1 MRDLIKK
8 ILNESKKPL
17 VGCDFFEKNTNDYRW
32 CKFAENKLKLNNR
45 KLSKAL
51 EDYKKE
57 YLSTY
62 ETGVRAVKYD
72 KGIEFF
78 SERRDMVI
86 DALGKFKLSC
96 PKLRS
101 YIIEA
106 MTKFTEKFVIWDE
119 KQQYDLLNKL
129 NTNYSAAAYMI
140 TVELPEKYKT
150 SVSFEDS
157 LKYFF
162 DYKNNDG
169 ITPFENF
176 MGKIETTN
184 KQEIRNK
191 INQTIS
197 QKTKDGQ
204 EIEDKFYDYITEQLG
219 GSNVIT
225 YSGDYSFMDMIG
237 IDMVVKNPENKWIP
251 VQIKK
256 YVGACEDSK
265 GYRKHMCENWCVSN
279 ESKFWNIRVYNGET
293 LVKLKKQCKTTE
305 LDEITFLNV
314 HGTPNK
320 ESQSGFC
327 RSDYEAEDEYYKSL
341 DNPK

>member
-1 MRDLIKK
+1 
-8 ILNESKKPL
+8 
-17 VGCDFFEKNTNDYRW
+17 
-32 CKFAENKLKLNNR
+32 
-45 KLSKAL
+45 
-51 EDYKKE
+51 
-57 YLSTY
+57 
-62 ETGVRAVKYD
+62 
-72 KGIEFF
+72 
-78 SERRDMVI
+78 
-86 DALGKFKLSC
+86 
-96 PKLRS
+96 
-101 YIIEA
+101 
-106 MTKFTEKFVIWDE
+106 
-119 KQQYDLLNKL
+119 
-129 NTNYSAAAYMI
+129 
-140 TVELPEKYKT
+140 
-150 SVSFEDS
+150 
-157 LKYFF
+157 
-162 DYKNNDG
+162 
-169 ITPFENF
+169 

>member
-8 ILNESKKPL
+8 ILNESKKTL
-17 VGCDFFEKNTNDYRW
+17 VGCDFFEKSTNDYRW
-32 CKFAENKLKLNNR
+32 CKFAENKLMKNTR
-45 KLSKAL
+45 KVTKAL

-106 MTKFTEKFVIWDE
+106 MTKFTERFVIWDE

-157 LKYFF
+157 LK
-162 DYKNNDG
+162 
-169 ITPFENF
+169 
-176 MGKIETTN
+176 
-184 KQEIRNK
+184 
-191 INQTIS
+191 
-197 QKTKDGQ
+197 
-204 EIEDKFYDYITEQLG
+204 
-219 GSNVIT
+219 
-225 YSGDYSFMDMIG
+225 
-237 IDMVVKNPENKWIP
+237 
-251 VQIKK
+251 
-256 YVGACEDSK
+256 
-265 GYRKHMCENWCVSN
+265 
-279 ESKFWNIRVYNGET
+279 
-293 LVKLKKQCKTTE
+293 
-305 LDEITFLNV
+305 
-314 HGTPNK
+314 
-320 ESQSGFC
+320 
-327 RSDYEAEDEYYKSL
+327 
-341 DNPK
+341 